1 MKKAIVTG
9 FITCIML
16 ILSSCSYYQELII
29 LNWQDYLSYD
39 LITKFEE
46 ENNCIVTELTT
57 TSNENMYNDILN
69 RRVPYDIVIPS
80 DYMIDKLYKNALLK
94 EIDFNKLTNYD
105 ENMFVLELQ
114 ELMYS
119 QANKHY
125 KNYYIPY
132 FWGSLG
138 IMYSTKNY
146 PDLGKIIE
154 EYGWAVF
161 FEDVLPKGC
170 KVGMYDSSRDAFA
183 CAELY
188 LGYSLNDTDKNH
200 LDICA
205 NLIASRKFSKW
216 GTDDLKIDVS
226 AGNLDVALVYS
237 GDFFDAWYADSEGE
251 NSSNIET
258 YSIYAPT
265 SANNVFY
272 DGMVIPITSQETELA
287 YKFIDFMLD
296 YENSYINTEAVGY
309 CPTLQSVYDEIFSSD
324 DWEDITNI
332 TAYNPALIVDEAK
345 TKAEVYLD
353 LGNEVYRYMENLYN
367 NKIRFGN

>member
-1 MKKAIVTG
+1 MKCARLGPEIVP
-9 FITCIML
+9 
-16 ILSSCSYYQELII
+16 
-29 LNWQDYLSYD
+29 
-39 LITKFEE
+39 
-46 ENNCIVTELTT
+46 VTH
-57 TSNENMYNDILN
+57 
-69 RRVPYDIVIPS
+69 
-80 DYMIDKLYKNALLK
+80 ALLGPDASSISFPLK
-94 EIDFNKLTNYD
+94 SIVYIITSEIIFCNN
-105 ENMFVLELQ
+105 V
-114 ELMYS
+114 
-119 QANKHY
+119 KH
-125 KNYYIPY
+125 
-132 FWGSLG
+132 
-138 IMYSTKNY
+138 
-146 PDLGKIIE
+146 
-154 EYGWAVF
+154 
-161 FEDVLPKGC
+161 
-170 KVGMYDSSRDAFA
+170 
-183 CAELY
+183 
-188 LGYSLNDTDKNH
+188 
-200 LDICA
+200 ICA